1 MALPYS
7 FPIVRADPERASL
20 VDSQAPIV
28 IVGAGQAGV
37 QIAESLRQEGYA
49 GELQLV
55 GNESHPPYQRPPLSK
70 KWLLEPG
77 ASSALSLR
85 GAEAL
90 VRRRIELKL
99 DTEVAAIDRAASRLQ
114 LANGE
119 QLPYSALA
127 LATGAW
133 ARALSLPGASLGQVL
148 SLRSIADSAAISAAI
163 RRCAAD
169 GRPVVVIGGG
179 FIGLEVAASARK
191 LGAAVTVLEG
201 LPRLMSRVTAPIVSE
216 AFERVHRAHGVEL
229 VFGAQVTHL
238 RGSGDVESVC
248 TADGRE
254 YAAGCVVVGIGVVPD
269 DRLAAAAGLA
279 CDRGILVDDC
289 ARSSDPSIV
298 AAGDCTARRLADGR
312 LLRLESVQNA
322 VEQAKSASAALL
334 GRERPFR
341 AAPWFWSDQYDIK
354 LQMVGLSHGY
364 DQVVTRGDLQKP
376 AFSAFYFQAGRL
388 IAVDSLSRVQDHMQ
402 SKRLLDHGLS
412 PTPEQ
417 AADPLFELQSLLRDA
432 KLATADGA

>member
-1 MALPYS
+1 
-7 FPIVRADPERASL
+7 L
-20 VDSQAPIV
+20 VDSQAPIL

-37 QIAESLRQEGYA
+37 QIAETLRQEGYT
-49 GELQLV
+49 GDLLLI
-55 GNESHPPYQRPPLSK
+55 GNEVHPPYQRPPLSK

-77 ASSALSLR
+77 ALSALSLR
-85 GAEAL
+85 GADAL

-99 DTEVAAIDRAASRLQ
+99 DTEVTAIDRAASRLRF
-114 LANGE
+114 ANGE
-119 QLPYSALA
+119 QLAYSKLA
-127 LATGAW
+127 LATGAL
-133 ARALSLPGASLGQVL
+133 ARALALPGASLGQVL
-148 SLRSIADSAAISAAI
+148 SLRSIADSGAISAAL
-163 RRCAAD
+163 RRCATE

-229 VFGAQVTHL
+229 VFNAQVTQL
-238 RGSGDVESVC
+238 RGSAGCVESVC

-279 CDRGILVDDC
+279 CDRGILVDEC
-289 ARSSDPSIV
+289 ARTSDPSIA

-322 VEQAKSASAALL
+322 VEQAKSAAVALL

-364 DQVVTRGDLQKP
+364 DQVVTRGDVQKP

-417 AADPLFELQSLLRDA
+417 AADPLFDLQSLLREA
-432 KLATADGA
+432 KPATADGA

>member
-1 MALPYS
+1 
-7 FPIVRADPERASL
+7 VDP
-20 VDSQAPIV
+20 QAPIL

-37 QIAESLRQEGYA
+37 QIGESLRQEGYQ
-49 GELQLV
+49 GELLLI
-55 GNESHPPYQRPPLSK
+55 GNELHPPYQRPPLSK
-70 KWLLEPG
+70 KWLIEPG
-77 ASSALSLR
+77 AHTALALR
-85 GAEAL
+85 GADSL
-90 VRRRIELKL
+90 RRRRIDLRL
-99 DTEVAAIDRAASRLQ
+99 DTHVTAIDRAASTLQ
-114 LANGE
+114 LASGE
-119 QLPYSALA
+119 QLEYSRLA
-127 LATGAW
+127 FATGAL
-133 ARALSLPGASLGQVL
+133 ARALPLPGAALGGVL
-148 SLRSIADSAAISAAI
+148 SLRSINDSAAISAAI
-163 RRCAAD
+163 RRCAAEQ
-169 GRPVVVIGGG
+169 RPVVVIGGG

-191 LGAAVTVLEG
+191 LGADVTVLEG

-216 AFERVHRAHGVEL
+216 AFERLHRAHGVEL
-229 VFGAQVTHL
+229 VFGAQVTEL
-238 RGSGDVESVC
+238 RGIDGRVAAVL

-254 YAAGCVVVGIGVVPD
+254 HAAGCVVVGIGVMPD

-279 CDRGILVDDC
+279 CDRGIIVDDC
-289 ARSSDPSIV
+289 ARTSDASIV

-322 VEQAKSASAALL
+322 VEQAKSAAAALM

-364 DQVVTRGDLQKP
+364 DQVVTRGDLGKP
-376 AFSAFYFQAGRL
+376 AFSAFYFQSRRL
-388 IAVDSLSRVQDHMQ
+388 IAVDSLNRIQDHMQ

-417 AADPLFELQSLLRDA
+417 VADAQFELQSLLKDA

>member
-1 MALPYS
+1 
-7 FPIVRADPERASL
+7 
-20 VDSQAPIV
+20 VDSQAPFL

-37 QIAESLRQEGYA
+37 QIGESLRQEGYTD
-49 GELQLV
+49 ELLLI
-55 GNESHPPYQRPPLSK
+55 GNELHPPYQRPPLSK
-70 KWLLEPG
+70 KWLIEPG
-77 ASSALSLR
+77 AHGALWLRGPESLR
-85 GAEAL
+85 
-90 VRRRIELKL
+90 RRRIELRL
-99 DTEVAAIDRAASRLQ
+99 DTHVSAIDRGASQLQ

-119 QLPYSALA
+119 RLAYSKLA
-127 LATGAW
+127 LATGALP
-133 ARALSLPGASLGQVL
+133 RALPLPGASLEQVL
-148 SLRSIADSAAISAAI
+148 SLRSIADSAAIGAAL
-163 RRCAAD
+163 RRCAAE
-169 GRPVVVIGGG
+169 GRAVVVIGGG

-216 AFERVHRAHGVEL
+216 AFQRLHQAHGVEL
-229 VFGAQVTHL
+229 VFGAEVTQL
-238 RGSGDVESVC
+238 LGSAGAVEAVR

-254 YAAGCVVVGIGVVPD
+254 YPAGCVVVGIGVVPD
-269 DRLAAAAGLA
+269 DRLAVAAGLA
-279 CDRGILVDDC
+279 CERGIIVDDC
-289 ARSSDPSIV
+289 ARSSDPAIV
-298 AAGDCTARRLADGR
+298 AAGDCTARRLPDGR

-322 VEQAKSASAALL
+322 VEQAKSAAAALM

-376 AFSAFYFQAGRL
+376 AFSAFYFQSRRL
-388 IAVDSLSRVQDHMQ
+388 IAVDSLNRVQDHMQ

-417 AADPLFELQSLLRDA
+417 AADPQFELPSLLHDA

>member
-1 MALPYS
+1 M
-7 FPIVRADPERASL
+7 
-20 VDSQAPIV
+20 

-37 QIAESLRQEGYA
+37 QIGESLRQEGFA
-49 GELQLV
+49 GELLLI
-55 GNESHPPYQRPPLSK
+55 GNEVHPPYQRPPLSK
-70 KWLLEPG
+70 KWLIEPG
-77 ASSALSLR
+77 AHSALSLR
-85 GAEAL
+85 GAESFR
-90 VRRRIELKL
+90 RRRIELKL
-99 DTEVAAIDRAASRLQ
+99 DTRVSAIDRASSQLQ

-119 QLPYSALA
+119 RLAYSKLA
-127 LATGAW
+127 LATGALP
-133 ARALSLPGASLGQVL
+133 RALPLPGASLAQVL
-148 SLRSIADSAAISAAI
+148 SLRSIADSAAIGAAL

-169 GRPVVVIGGG
+169 GRPVVLIGGG

-191 LGAAVTVLEG
+191 LGAEVTVLEG

-216 AFERVHRAHGVEL
+216 AFERLHRAHGVDL
-229 VFGAQVTHL
+229 VFGAQVTEL
-238 RGSGDVESVC
+238 VGSAGRVEAVR
-248 TADGRE
+248 TADGQD
-254 YAAGCVVVGIGVVPD
+254 YAAGCVVVAIGVVPD

-279 CDRGILVDDC
+279 CDRGIIVDDC
-289 ARSSDPSIV
+289 ARTSDASIA

-322 VEQAKSASAALL
+322 VEQAKSAAAALM

-364 DQVVTRGDLQKP
+364 DQVVTRGDLLKP
-376 AFSAFYFQAGRL
+376 AFSAFYFQARRL
-388 IAVDSLSRVQDHMQ
+388 IAVDSLNRVQDHMQ
-402 SKRLLDHGLS
+402 AKRLLDHGLS

-417 AADPLFELQSLLRDA
+417 VADPLFELQSLLKDA

>member
-1 MALPYS
+1 MD
-7 FPIVRADPERASL
+7 F
-20 VDSQAPIV
+20 QAPIV
-28 IVGAGQAGV
+28 VVGAGQAGV
-37 QIAESLRQEGYA
+37 QVADSLRQEGYS
-49 GELQLV
+49 GELLLI

-77 ASSALSLR
+77 AFSALSLR

-90 VRRRIELKL
+90 QRRRIELKL
-99 DTEVAAIDRAASRLQ
+99 DSEVTAIDRAASRLRFS
-114 LANGE
+114 NGE
-119 QLPYSALA
+119 QLAYSKLA
-127 LATGAW
+127 LTTGAL
-133 ARALSLPGASLGQVL
+133 ARALALPGASLGQVL
-148 SLRSIADSAAISAAI
+148 SLRSIADSGAISAAL
-163 RRCAAD
+163 RRCAAED
-169 GRPVVVIGGG
+169 RPVVVIGGG

-229 VFGAQVTHL
+229 VFGAQVTQL
-238 RGSGDVESVC
+238 RGGAGCVESVC

-289 ARSSDPSIV
+289 ARTSDASIV

-322 VEQAKSASAALL
+322 VEQAKSAAAALL

-364 DQVVTRGDLQKP
+364 DQVVTRGDVQKP

-417 AADPLFELQSLLRDA
+417 AADPLFELQSLLKDA
-432 KLATADGA
+432 RPATADGA

>member
-1 MALPYS
+1 
-7 FPIVRADPERASL
+7 
-20 VDSQAPIV
+20 V

-37 QIAESLRQEGYA
+37 QIAESLRQESYGD
-49 GELQLV
+49 ELLLI

-77 ASSALSLR
+77 AYSALALR

-90 VRRRIELKL
+90 LRRRIALKL
-99 DTEVAAIDRAASRLQ
+99 DTEVIAIDRAASQLQ

-119 QLPYSALA
+119 RLDYSKLA
-127 LATGAW
+127 LTTGAS
-133 ARALSLPGASLGQVL
+133 ARALPVPGAALGQVL
-148 SLRSIADSAAISAAI
+148 SLRSIGDSAAISAAI
-163 RRCAAD
+163 RRCAAA

-229 VFGAQVTHL
+229 LFGAQVTRL
-238 RGSGDVESVC
+238 LGGADGVEAVC

-254 YAAGCVVVGIGVVPD
+254 HAAGCVIVGIGVVAD

-289 ARSSDPSIV
+289 ARTSDASIV

-322 VEQAKSASAALL
+322 VEQAKSAAAGLQ
-334 GRERPFR
+334 GRERPFV

-376 AFSAFYFQAGRL
+376 AFSAFYFRAGRL

-417 AADPLFELQSLLRDA
+417 AADPQFELQSLLKHAR
-432 KLATADGA
+432 LATADGA

>member
-1 MALPYS
+1 VA
-7 FPIVRADPERASL
+7 
-20 VDSQAPIV
+20 SQAPIV

-37 QIAESLRQEGYA
+37 QIAESLRQEGY
-49 GELQLV
+49 GDELLLI
-55 GNESHPPYQRPPLSK
+55 GNEAHPPYQRPPLSK

-77 ASSALSLR
+77 AYSALALR

-90 VRRRIELKL
+90 ARRRIELKL
-99 DTEVAAIDRAASRLQ
+99 DTEVIAIDRAASQLQ
-114 LANGE
+114 LADGE
-119 QLPYSALA
+119 RLDYSKLA
-127 LATGAW
+127 LATGAS
-133 ARALSLPGASLGQVL
+133 ARALPVPGAALGQVL
-148 SLRSIADSAAISAAI
+148 SLRSIGDSAAISAAI
-163 RRCAAD
+163 RRCAAA

-229 VFGAQVTHL
+229 LFGAQVTRL
-238 RGSGDVESVC
+238 LGGADGVEAVC

-254 YAAGCVVVGIGVVPD
+254 HAAGCVIVGIGVVAD

-289 ARSSDPSIV
+289 ARTSDASIV

-322 VEQAKSASAALL
+322 VEQAKSAAAALL
-334 GRERPFR
+334 GRERPFV

-376 AFSAFYFQAGRL
+376 AFSAFYFRAGRL

-417 AADPLFELQSLLRDA
+417 AADPLFELQSLLKQAR
-432 KLATADGA
+432 LATADGA

>member
-1 MALPYS
+1 
-7 FPIVRADPERASL
+7 VN
-20 VDSQAPIV
+20 SQAPIL

-37 QIAESLRQEGYA
+37 QIAESLRQEGFA
-49 GELQLV
+49 DELLII
-55 GNESHPPYQRPPLSK
+55 GDEPHPPYQRPPLSK

-77 ASSALSLR
+77 VHSTLSLR

-90 VRRRIELKL
+90 LRRRIELRL
-99 DTEVAAIDRAASRLQ
+99 DTHVSAIDRAASQLQ

-119 QLPYSALA
+119 RLAYSKLA
-127 LATGAW
+127 LATGAL
-133 ARALSLPGASLGQVL
+133 ARALPLPGAALEQVL
-148 SLRSIADSAAISAAI
+148 SLRSIADSAAISAAL
-163 RRCAAD
+163 RRCAAA
-169 GRPVVVIGGG
+169 GRPVLVIGGG
-179 FIGLEVAASARK
+179 FIGLEVAAGARK
-191 LGAAVTVLEG
+191 LGAEVTVLEG

-216 AFERVHRAHGVEL
+216 AFERLHRAHGVEL
-229 VFGAQVTHL
+229 VFGAQVTAL
-238 RGSGDVESVC
+238 VGSAGAVEAVH

-254 YAAGCVVVGIGVVPD
+254 YPAGCVVVGIGVVPD

-279 CDRGILVDDC
+279 CDRGIIVDDC
-289 ARSSDPSIV
+289 ARSSDASIV
-298 AAGDCTARRLADGR
+298 AAGDCTARRLSDGR

-322 VEQAKSASAALL
+322 VEQAKSAASALM

-364 DQVVTRGDLQKP
+364 DQVVTRGDLLKP
-376 AFSAFYFQAGRL
+376 AFSAFYFQARRL
-388 IAVDSLSRVQDHMQ
+388 IAVDSLNRIQDHMQ
-402 SKRLLDHGLS
+402 SKRLLDNGVS

-417 AADPLFELQSLLRDA
+417 AADPLFELQSLLAGA

>member
-1 MALPYS
+1 M
-7 FPIVRADPERASL
+7 
-20 VDSQAPIV
+20 

-37 QIAESLRQEGYA
+37 QIAESLRQEGY
-49 GELQLV
+49 GDELLLI
-55 GNESHPPYQRPPLSK
+55 GNEAHPPYQRPPLSK

-77 ASSALSLR
+77 AYSALALR

-90 VRRRIELKL
+90 LRRRIELKL
-99 DTEVAAIDRAASRLQ
+99 DTEVIAIDRAASQLQ
-114 LANGE
+114 LADGE
-119 QLPYSALA
+119 RLDYSKLA
-127 LATGAW
+127 LATGAS
-133 ARALSLPGASLGQVL
+133 ARALPVPGAALGQVL
-148 SLRSIADSAAISAAI
+148 SLRSIGDSAAISAAI
-163 RRCAAD
+163 RRCAAA

-229 VFGAQVTHL
+229 LFGAQVTRL
-238 RGSGDVESVC
+238 LGGADGVGAVC

-254 YAAGCVVVGIGVVPD
+254 HAAGCVIVGIGVVPD

-289 ARSSDPSIV
+289 ARTSDESIV

-322 VEQAKSASAALL
+322 VEQAKSAAAALL
-334 GRERPFR
+334 GRERPFV

-376 AFSAFYFQAGRL
+376 AFSAFYFRAGRL

-417 AADPLFELQSLLRDA
+417 AADPLFELQSLLKQAR
-432 KLATADGA
+432 LATADGA

>member
-1 MALPYS
+1 VA
-7 FPIVRADPERASL
+7 
-20 VDSQAPIV
+20 SQAPIV

-37 QIAESLRQEGYA
+37 QIAESLRQEGY
-49 GELQLV
+49 GDELLLI

-77 ASSALSLR
+77 AYSALALR

-90 VRRRIELKL
+90 ARRRIELKL
-99 DTEVAAIDRAASRLQ
+99 DTEVIAIDRAASQLQ
-114 LANGE
+114 LADGE
-119 QLPYSALA
+119 RLDYSKLA
-127 LATGAW
+127 LATGAS
-133 ARALSLPGASLGQVL
+133 ARALPVPGAALGQVL
-148 SLRSIADSAAISAAI
+148 SLRSIGDSAAISAAI
-163 RRCAAD
+163 RRCAAA

-229 VFGAQVTHL
+229 LFGAQVTRL
-238 RGSGDVESVC
+238 LGGVDGVEAVC

-254 YAAGCVVVGIGVVPD
+254 HAAGCVIVGIGVVPD

-289 ARSSDPSIV
+289 ARTSDESIV

-322 VEQAKSASAALL
+322 VEQAKSAAAALL
-334 GRERPFR
+334 GRERPFV

-376 AFSAFYFQAGRL
+376 AFSAFYFRTGRL

-417 AADPLFELQSLLRDA
+417 AADPQFELQSLLKHAR
-432 KLATADGA
+432 LATADGA

>member
-1 MALPYS
+1 M
-7 FPIVRADPERASL
+7 V
-20 VDSQAPIV
+20 SQAPIL

-37 QIAESLRQEGYA
+37 QIAESLRQEGY
-49 GELQLV
+49 GDELLLI

-77 ASSALSLR
+77 AYSALALR

-90 VRRRIELKL
+90 ARRRIALRL
-99 DTEVAAIDRAASRLQ
+99 DSEVSAIDRAASQLQ
-114 LANGE
+114 LTTGE
-119 QLPYSALA
+119 RLDYSKLA
-127 LATGAW
+127 LATGAL
-133 ARALSLPGASLGQVL
+133 ARALPVPGAELGEVL
-148 SLRSIADSAAISAAI
+148 SLRSIGDSAAISAAI
-163 RRCAAD
+163 RRCAAAS
-169 GRPVVVIGGG
+169 RPVVIIGGG

-191 LGAAVTVLEG
+191 LGATVTVLEG
-201 LPRLMSRVTAPIVSE
+201 LPRLMSRVTAPIVSD

-229 VFGAQVTHL
+229 VFGAQVTRL
-238 RGSGDVESVC
+238 LGGSGGVEAVC

-254 YAAGCVVVGIGVVPD
+254 YAAGCVIVGIGVVPD

-279 CDRGILVDDC
+279 CERGILVDDC
-289 ARSSDPSIV
+289 ARTSDASIV

-322 VEQAKSASAALL
+322 VEQAKSAAAWLL
-334 GRERPFR
+334 GRERPFV

-364 DQVVTRGDLQKP
+364 DQVVTRGDLAKP
-376 AFSAFYFQAGRL
+376 AFSAFYFRAGRL

-402 SKRLLDHGLS
+402 SKRLIDHGLS

-417 AADPLFELQSLLRDA
+417 AADPQFELQSLLKDA
-432 KLATADGA
+432 RIATAGGA